1 MNKAFLNKAFWSTSR
16 QTLILHKKVWRLSP
30 VWCNLHK
37 CYENENSLI
46 HCIESVALVN
56 ITLIQMIQDF
66 LFAYVMM
73 IIHRL
78 SDVSSCS
85 EAMNQ
90 LRLEPKLKSLSQSTA
105 TGSNDCGHTKMQW
118 IILVVSPIKLNF
130 PKRYHYSTFLGN
142 GKTLCQIISNFIV
155 TRNCDDKFFTMFNVT
170 GYQIAS
176 LGFSHCEIQGFY
188 HAGKFNYFLSNNAT
202 VESRMLHQ
210 RLT

>member
-1 MNKAFLNKAFWSTSR
+1 M
-16 QTLILHKKVWRLSP
+16 
-30 VWCNLHK
+30 WCNLHK

-155 TRNCDDKFFTMFNVT
+155 TRNCDDKFFTMFNTRKWCWTHAYFSFSVYFSETLSRFFMVFLLVIKSGVHT
-170 GYQIAS
+170 GKIS
-176 LGFSHCEIQGFY
+176 KS
-188 HAGKFNYFLSNNAT
+188 FNISTKLILAFP
-202 VESRMLHQ
+202 
-210 RLT
+210 